1 MKFKKTGVVLMA
13 CCLVVGGGIYNTA
26 YAMEQKEQIL
36 VSSSYSNISSYWT
49 NISDI
54 TVDISSSKTKLYP
67 EAYIKA
73 KSSTG
78 KITGTMYL
86 EKYAS
91 GSWTRVT
98 SWSINRT
105 GSVFLSKTY
114 QGTSG
119 TKYRVRAVVSVS
131 GETVEVISGTCTI

>member
-1 MKFKKTGVVLMA
+1 MKLKKVGVVLMA
-13 CCLVVGGGIYNTA
+13 CSLVVVGGIHNNA

-36 VSSSYSNISSYWT
+36 VSNSYSIISPYWT
-49 NISDI
+49 NISDV
-54 TVDISSSKTKLYP
+54 TVDISSSKTTLYP

-78 KITGTMYL
+78 KISGTMYL

-98 SWSINRT
+98 SWSISGT
-105 GSVFLSKTY
+105 GSVLLSKTY

-119 TKYRVRAVVSVS
+119 TKYRVRAVVTVN
-131 GETVEVISGTCTI
+131 GETVEVTSGTCTI